1 MPTWVVLAHYT
12 DQGARN
18 VRETV
23 ERGERSAQIAQK
35 HGASYQELY
44 WTIGEYDVVAAIEA
58 PDGESA
64 AAFTLELESLGNV
77 RTTELRAFSKDEMSA
92 IIGRLG
98 G

>member
-1 MPTWVVLAHYT
+1 MPARVVLAHYT
-12 DQGARN
+12 DQGAGN

-23 ERGERSAQIAQK
+23 ERGERSAQLAQK
-35 HGASYQELY
+35 HGASYRELY
-44 WTIGEYDVVAAIEA
+44 RTIGEYDVVVAAIEA

-77 RTTELRAFSKDEMSA
+77 RTTELRAFNRDEMSA

-98 G
+98 